1 MKFEK
6 ALLLVSCFA
15 MLATSAARAQEDV
28 WATSASA
35 TSSSSAKP
43 LFDTDNLF
51 SGDLFS
57 KDGMTSALDAQ
68 VAAATVKKEPQVDPG
83 AQQLAAIQNQQVVE
97 EMRSQMM
104 RVARWLELY
113 GIRNTRFPG
122 FQNDEMYAAQV
133 QLTELVP
140 NNPYLPGVTM
150 NPGAAGVP
158 AYYNTDGSPM
168 TGSVP
173 WQDNWMNHIQAQNN
187 QRILLS
193 INYSITPQQI
203 DQWTKDPPDDW
214 TAAPGTISAI
224 GNNQGLFLVWGAGA
238 DGKPIKNLYTGTT
251 LIITGKT
258 YGNVNDQSA
267 ANQY

>member
-6 ALLLVSCFA
+6 ALLLLGCFA
-15 MLATSAARAQEDV
+15 MLSSSSAIAEDDV

-35 TSSSSAKP
+35 SAAKP
-43 LFDTDNLF
+43 LFDTNNLF
-51 SGDLFS
+51 AGDLFS
-57 KDGMTSALDAQ
+57 KDDMATSLDAQ
-68 VAAATVKKEPQVDPG
+68 IASTVKKEPKVDPA
-83 AQQLAAIQNQQVVE
+83 AQQVAAIQNQQVVE

-104 RVARWLELY
+104 RVARWLEVY

-140 NNPYLPGVTM
+140 NNPYMAGVTM
-150 NPGAAGVP
+150 NPGAQGVP
-158 AYYNTDGSPM
+158 AYYNSDGSPM

-173 WQDNWMNHIQAQNN
+173 WGDDWRNHLQAQNN
-187 QRILLS
+187 QRVLLS
-193 INYSITPQQI
+193 INYSITAPQI
-203 DQWTKDPPDDW
+203 DQWAKDPPEDW
-214 TAAPGTISAI
+214 VAAPGTISAV

-238 DGKPIKNLYTGTT
+238 DGKPIKNLFNGNT
-251 LIITGKT
+251 LIITGRT
-258 YGNVNDQSA
+258 YGNVNDQTS